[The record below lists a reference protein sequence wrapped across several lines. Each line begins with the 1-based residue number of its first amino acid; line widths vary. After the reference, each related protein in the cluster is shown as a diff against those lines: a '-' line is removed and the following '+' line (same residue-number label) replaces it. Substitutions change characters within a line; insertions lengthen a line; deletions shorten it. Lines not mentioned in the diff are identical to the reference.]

1 MTFDVKNGCYRQDSV
16 RDGKRVRS
24 IYRGKTGSTERVQ
37 RPTKLDKVAGD
48 RIDQVNEKIKTL
60 YKDGYGDRWIAKIL
74 YEEDMLEN
82 PKGSI
87 SGSGEPLGPNVIMT
101 QRKRLGIQNRVH
113 KKREPKQDWEA
124 IATKKQSSIDELN
137 NILAS
142 TMDERDRYI
151 QRLQACREENYSL
164 RGVR

>member
-1 MTFDVKNGCYRQDSV
+1 MTFDVKDGRFRQDSI
-16 RDGKRVRS
+16 RVNGEVKS
-24 IYRGKTGSTERVQ
+24 IYRGKTGRAGRVQ

-48 RIDQVNEKIKTL
+48 RIDQVNEKIRSL
-60 YKDGYGDRWIAKIL
+60 YKDGYGDRFIAKTL

-82 PKGSI
+82 PTGSI
-87 SGSGEPLGPNVIMT
+87 GGSGEPLGPNVIMT
-101 QRKRLGIQNRVH
+101 QRKRLGIENRVR
-113 KKREPKQDWEA
+113 KKREPKPDWEA

-137 NILAS
+137 TILAS
-142 TMDERDRYI
+142 TMTERDRYI